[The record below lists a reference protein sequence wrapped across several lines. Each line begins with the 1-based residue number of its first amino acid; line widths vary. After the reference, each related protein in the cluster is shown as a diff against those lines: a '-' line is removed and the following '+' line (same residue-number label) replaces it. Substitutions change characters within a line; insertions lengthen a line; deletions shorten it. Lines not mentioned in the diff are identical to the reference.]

1 MKLEQTCDL
10 YQIYN
15 SIDIW
20 NHLQAQLHPIFY
32 IKTQW
37 VYIYNVIVHIGT
49 YTVGIKN
56 ESTACN
62 CMYILNPYNLYS

>member
-56 ESTACN
+56 EAQHVTVCT
-62 CMYILNPYNLYS
+62 Y

>member
-1 MKLEQTCDL
+1 MKPLASAVASDILHQNSVS
-10 YQIYN
+10 IY
-15 SIDIW
+15 I
-20 NHLQAQLHPIFY
+20 
-32 IKTQW
+32 
-37 VYIYNVIVHIGT
+37 VIVHIGT